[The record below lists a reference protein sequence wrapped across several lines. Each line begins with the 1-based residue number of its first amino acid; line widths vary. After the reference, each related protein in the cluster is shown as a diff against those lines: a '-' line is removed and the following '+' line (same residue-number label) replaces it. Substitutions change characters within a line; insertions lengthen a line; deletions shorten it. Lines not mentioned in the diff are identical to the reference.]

1 MYINK
6 LYNNRKKNIPAFL
19 IGRLEDWK
27 ICIHGFFLVIF
38 SIQPFLSLKR
48 KRIVNYFV
56 PLHLQNNDDDKDTKL
71 AKIKNRWTDLLTRLR
86 CYSFISAG
94 ENRFLSRCKHRH
106 FSFIFQFFYPFSFL
120 FPYYLLS
127 LQIVRGEIRTIFKHL
142 LLFRVEPKCPGNN
155 LEIKTLRSNS
165 DCGVQE

>member
-1 MYINK
+1 MNIHLRKFSK

-71 AKIKNRWTDLLTRLR
+71 AKIKNR
-86 CYSFISAG
+86 
-94 ENRFLSRCKHRH
+94 
-106 FSFIFQFFYPFSFL
+106 
-120 FPYYLLS
+120 
-127 LQIVRGEIRTIFKHL
+127 
-142 LLFRVEPKCPGNN
+142 
-155 LEIKTLRSNS
+155 
-165 DCGVQE
+165 